1 MSASSQLA
9 CQSQKRL
16 GGATGKWWKPGQSG
30 NAGGRPKAVLSVQ
43 ELARAYTEQA
53 VRALVEALADP
64 RLRVQAAVAILDRAW
79 GRPVQAIAAENGA
92 SLSILHLVAAREI
105 SERIQQAAINGTALP
120 PADDDTAVVEQTPNA
135 QLLSVDLSVPALE

>member
-1 MSASSQLA
+1 MTVSRRRDRSTSGRLA
-9 CQSQKRL
+9 GR
-16 GGATGKWWKPGQSG
+16 PERRP
-30 NAGGRPKAVLSVQ
+30 NRGGRPKAALNVQ
-43 ELARAYTEQA
+43 ELARAHTELA

-105 SERIQQAAINGTALP
+105 SERIQQAVINGTALP
-120 PADDDTAVVEQTPNA
+120 PADDNTAAVEQTPNA
-135 QLLSVDLSVPALE
+135 QPPSVDLSVPALE